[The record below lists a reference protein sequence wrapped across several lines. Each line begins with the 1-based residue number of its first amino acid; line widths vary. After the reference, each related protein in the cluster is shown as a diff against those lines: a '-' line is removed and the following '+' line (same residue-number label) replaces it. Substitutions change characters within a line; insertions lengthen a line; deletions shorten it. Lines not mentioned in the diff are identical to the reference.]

1 MYQKNS
7 RAALVQRP
15 QKPTMSG
22 LGAQKPNP
30 KFQIPSHL
38 SGKLGFL
45 GGQIQD
51 PFEQISRAD
60 WRKRKAWRR
69 DYLAYMD
76 ELQVEDLSQQFKGIR
91 VRDPSSGLMPKKKKA
106 TKTDKTDQM
115 HPISAQTILEKG
127 QADDNAKAD
136 PTSTTAKK
144 SSETE
149 TKKTGPS
156 KTAAGKMLLNNQL
169 ALGAG
174 ILQLHGA
181 ELRKQENAQNG
192 LIS

>member
-1 MYQKNS
+1 
-7 RAALVQRP
+7 
-15 QKPTMSG
+15 MSG
-22 LGAQKPNP
+22 LGTQKQNP

-106 TKTDKTDQM
+106 TKTDKTD
-115 HPISAQTILEKG
+115 
-127 QADDNAKAD
+127 
-136 PTSTTAKK
+136 
-144 SSETE
+144 
-149 TKKTGPS
+149 
-156 KTAAGKMLLNNQL
+156 
-169 ALGAG
+169 
-174 ILQLHGA
+174 
-181 ELRKQENAQNG
+181 
-192 LIS
+192 